1 MANEEPTRW
10 EQQLREAA
18 VRVEEDLRRV
28 VTYINNEVV
37 PEVRLS
43 GSQALRTA
51 ANELMKLAQR
61 MDDRRTAPHQQ
72 PTPPSTEEPNP
83 APDKDKPQP

>member
-1 MANEEPTRW
+1 MANDEPTRW

-18 VRVEEDLRRV
+18 VRAEEDVRRV
-28 VTYINNEVV
+28 VTYINDKVV

-51 ANELMKLAQR
+51 ANELMKLAQH
-61 MDDRRTAPHQQ
+61 MDDRRAATHQQ
-72 PTPPSTEEPNP
+72 PPQPSTETPNS